1 MCKEVQKIYP
11 FDIFKENY
19 LDFLAKDRQNYKVRL
34 YLISAQNLTAVNF
47 VMDLKSR
54 LAGYNALCS
63 ANPYPVIKISDGL
76 TEENRGTKMM
86 NDREQ

>member
-1 MCKEVQKIYP
+1 
-11 FDIFKENY
+11 
-19 LDFLAKDRQNYKVRL
+19 
-34 YLISAQNLTAVNF
+34 
-47 VMDLKSR
+47 MDLKSR